1 MKKIIEINNKPVLL
15 LELHDDEKEEVVQ
28 QIRHLSSDQFFNE
41 FNENEISKNKKFIKL
56 TEDDTTTIVR
66 MPFLDFINS
75 VNQGQT
81 EEWDASIKDSKFRK
95 ILWKISKV
103 TMFLVA
109 WAGIGLLSGLVVG
122 PLITPLVPPLVAGAL
137 IALTC
142 GAIVGG
148 TVIAW
153 ETYKD
158 KIKAWLLPNWKRKKD
173 LQLQKELRKG
183 KTKSKQWFL
192 SLTREAKVQAFAK
205 SFGKIWDS
213 NKNKTFE
220 NIQKELSKKIEKNKQ
235 DVKTQEFSKIY
246 AQKVQQWNENWNETV
261 EFSQNSKPRDIRKIK
276 EVFNESDAT
285 KKHMC
290 DGFFINQNKY
300 ENNFKKKK
308 NGKCKKFIWKSWKKW

>member
-1 MKKIIEINNKPVLL
+1 M
-15 LELHDDEKEEVVQ
+15 
-28 QIRHLSSDQFFNE
+28 
-41 FNENEISKNKKFIKL
+41 
-56 TEDDTTTIVR
+56 
-66 MPFLDFINS
+66 
-75 VNQGQT
+75 
-81 EEWDASIKDSKFRK
+81 AS
-95 ILWKISKV
+95 
-103 TMFLVA
+103 
-109 WAGIGLLSGLVVG
+109 G
-122 PLITPLVPPLVAGAL
+122 LVPPLVAGAL

-220 NIQKELSKKIEKNKQ
+220 NIQKELSKKFEKINK
-235 DVKTQEFSKIY
+235 
-246 AQKVQQWNENWNETV
+246 
-261 EFSQNSKPRDIRKIK
+261 
-276 EVFNESDAT
+276 
-285 KKHMC
+285 M
-290 DGFFINQNKY
+290 
-300 ENNFKKKK
+300 
-308 NGKCKKFIWKSWKKW
+308 